1 MEVMLGTEPVT
12 SAQDALC
19 EGDDSLQTRSC
30 SPYWWDLLLLL
41 RVKCIA
47 GVELIGHADHNVTSD
62 WYPIIERAGTDRSAS
77 HERMGC

>member
-1 MEVMLGTEPVT
+1 MELMLGTEPVT

-19 EGDDSLQTRSC
+19 EGADSPQTRSC
-30 SPYWWDLLLLL
+30 SPHSWDLLLL
-41 RVKCIA
+41 RVKFVP
-47 GVELIGHADHNVTSD
+47 GVEMIGHADHNVTSD